1 VFLSCNRERRN
12 LCFLTVTLFIIL
24 TPYITKP
31 PQFFVLPNERKQY
44 SIQTGLLME
53 LTFNPQLRHGK
64 YMRATEGLKA
74 LPSSTSTGTK
84 KKWPNKSAKFNRL
97 FPSLNTV

>member
-1 VFLSCNRERRN
+1 MFLSCNRERRN